1 MVGCGVSV
9 FRCCM
14 SSALGHQQ
22 HGLSQSLA
30 RNRESRVWGY
40 HSGAPSSW
48 CYKTERL
55 SCPRGAGAV
64 LSTGTAAKSG
74 WLGDWGAS
82 ARTVVPQTHGLHVG
96 PAQQRYGEYFT
107 KVLRWSDTPGAAAQ
121 QAVVLS
127 QIVFSGFEL
136 LNLSAVIPVGDQWLE
151 DDRPFLVV
159 FQCGKR
165 VWAGFPETLVRGA
178 LTPPGKASCCV
189 W

>member
-1 MVGCGVSV
+1 M
-9 FRCCM
+9 
-14 SSALGHQQ
+14 
-22 HGLSQSLA
+22 
-30 RNRESRVWGY
+30 
-40 HSGAPSSW
+40 
-48 CYKTERL
+48 
-55 SCPRGAGAV
+55 

-107 KVLRWSDTPGAAAQ
+107 RVLRWSDTPGASAQ

-178 LTPPGKASCCV
+178 VIMSGKAFLLYLVTERGPTRCQRLCNTESVSGFRAFLLEDPRRLAAECPEVCDLPQQAPRLLSM
-189 W
+189 

>member
-1 MVGCGVSV
+1 M
-9 FRCCM
+9 
-14 SSALGHQQ
+14 LQNTT
-22 HGLSQSLA
+22 LA
-30 RNRESRVWGY
+30 W
-40 HSGAPSSW
+40 PW
-48 CYKTERL
+48 
-55 SCPRGAGAV
+55 GAGAV
-64 LSTGTAAKSG
+64 LSAATAAKPG

-107 KVLRWSDTPGAAAQ
+107 RVLRWSDTPGAAAQ

-136 LNLSAVIPVGDQWLE
+136 LNLAAVIPVGDQWLE

-178 LTPPGKASCCV
+178 LITSSKAYDLFGDRA
-189 W
+189 